1 MRRSRHIVLAAAA
14 ATLAATTV
22 ASCSS
27 GDEGSGKT
35 VTVWTHTHPPM
46 IKVYKDLIKEFE
58 DENPDLKVE
67 YQTIPND
74 EFNTKM
80 LTSMSN
86 GSGPCVINMD
96 DSALRGEYIPKKL
109 LAPLDPKAFG
119 ESGVKDVEAR
129 YVDGTLDG
137 AKGDDGTLYGLP
149 SEYNATAFAINKA
162 HFADAGL
169 DPASPPAS
177 WTEVGEMAQKLKAK
191 GHDEGFSF
199 LYLHSGWYSQQLQTL
214 LKQSGGK
221 IADGDKGALDSEA
234 SKAALQVWAD
244 LTVGPDRAADPN
256 SVSREATEP
265 FQDLATGKAS
275 MAMVYPWSMDQI
287 RDTNPD
293 TYKDLQVVPL
303 PQIDPAN
310 PVNRSYG
317 YYWAVGKDCDDKAQA
332 WKFVAFLADHPQDFL
347 TGTSFVQPLKG
358 WEDTP
363 AAKKIPFIDVWG
375 PAYGQGRFDEVTPS
389 YAEVQDVIK
398 DMVNAVVFDK
408 KSVDDASK
416 DATEAVTRI
425 FAG

>member
-1 MRRSRHIVLAAAA
+1 MKKSRSIVLTAAA
-14 ATLAATTV
+14 ATLAAALTG
-22 ASCSS
+22 CSS
-27 GDEGSGKT
+27 GGGDSSDT
-35 VTVWTHTHPPM
+35 VTLWTHTHPPM
-46 IKVYKDLIKEFE
+46 IKVYKDLIKKFE
-58 DENPDLKVE
+58 KDNPDLKVE

-74 EFNTKM
+74 EFGTKM

-109 LAPLDPKAFG
+109 LAPLDAKAFG
-119 ESGVKDVEAR
+119 ESSVADVESR

-137 AKGDDGTLYGLP
+137 AKGKDGTLYGLP
-149 SEYNATAFAINKA
+149 SEYNATAFVINKK

-169 DPASPPAS
+169 DPANPPKTWA
-177 WTEVGEMAQKLKAK
+177 EVGEMSQTLKEH
-191 GHDEGFSF
+191 GHKEGFSF

-214 LKQSGGK
+214 LNQSGGK
-221 IADGDKGALDSEA
+221 IADGDKGVLDSPE
-234 SKAALQVWAD
+234 SEAALQVWAD
-244 LTVGPDRAADPN
+244 LTVGPDKAADPN
-256 SVSREATEP
+256 STSREATEP
-265 FQDLATGKAS
+265 FQDLATGKQS

-287 RDTNPD
+287 KGTNPE

-303 PQIDPAN
+303 PQMDPAQ

-317 YYWAVGKDCDDKAQA
+317 YYWAVGKDCKDKATA

-375 PAYGQGRFDEVTPS
+375 PAYGQGRFDEVTPN

-398 DMVNAVVFDK
+398 DMVNSVVFDK
-408 KSVDDASK
+408 KSVKDASK
-416 DATEAVTRI
+416 DASEAVTRI